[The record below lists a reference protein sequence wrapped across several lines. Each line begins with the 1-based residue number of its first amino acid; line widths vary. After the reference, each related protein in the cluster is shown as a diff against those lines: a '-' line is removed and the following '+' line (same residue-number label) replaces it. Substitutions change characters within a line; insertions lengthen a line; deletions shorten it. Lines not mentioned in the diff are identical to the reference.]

1 MSSLKTVGKS
11 LALLGAAFGGGFV
24 AIALG
29 LGSVATE
36 LGPASAVTF
45 DGSPALRLTNSGGRA
60 AWGEGAARRAWG
72 IASVDVGILMTA
84 LMESPRIKA
93 VLEPLQDEG
102 RKQDEGFRR
111 RWADLNQRMEAAPD
125 EEAGQAIVAEAEAF
139 QHEVRAWQAEFTK
152 RFEAANFEAHA
163 AAWTE
168 LREAADLVAERAGAD
183 IVLKSP
189 APGDPLRAGDSD
201 FLATQVRSR
210 SLVRA
215 PEGLDITDDVLKEL
229 NLARPDLAELDAER
243 QREMEEAEKA
253 AQEEER

>member
-1 MSSLKTVGKS
+1 MNSLKTVGKS
-11 LALLGAAFGGGFV
+11 LALLSAAFAGGFA

-29 LGSVATE
+29 LGSVSTE

-45 DGSPALRLTNSGGRA
+45 DGTPELRLTNSGGRA

-72 IASVDVGILMTA
+72 VASVDVGILMTA
-84 LMESPRIKA
+84 LMESPRIKS
-93 VLEPLQDEG
+93 VLEPLQEEG
-102 RKQDEGFRR
+102 RKQDEEFRR

-125 EEAGQAIVAEAEAF
+125 EAAGQAIVGEAEAF
-139 QHEVRAWQAEFTK
+139 QQEVRAWQAEFTK
-152 RFEAANFEAHA
+152 RFESANFEAHA

-168 LREAADLVAERAGAD
+168 LREAAELVAERSGAD

-201 FLATQVRSR
+201 FLATQVRAR
-210 SLVRA
+210 TLVRA
-215 PEGLDITDDVLKEL
+215 PDGLDITDEVLKEL
-229 NLARPDLAELDAER
+229 NLARPDLAELEAAH
-243 QREMEEAEKA
+243 QRELEAAEKA